1 MGPRG
6 WVLARPGGERRLR
19 ALRWGPEMSAKGLRP
34 DWRAVC
40 PRPRGPEY
48 LSAACPNG
56 PLLRSG
62 RG

>member
-6 WVLARPGGERRLR
+6 RVLARPGGERRLR
-19 ALRWGPEMSAKGLRP
+19 ALRWGPEMSAKALRP
-34 DWRAVC
+34 DWTAVR

-48 LSAACPNG
+48 LSAACLKG